1 MRLETLSR
9 IIQQFLLLIVRL
21 FFRNACGT
29 EMLPQTEMLL
39 NLGIYWI
46 VFLHFLCICSNAKWS
61 ELNQIL
67 KSITF
72 QNGIN
77 YLGFCCNLSW
87 WSFSVCNNNVFMQK
101 LPTSAFLSNLDYKE
115 HCRCL
120 QRHLNN
126 TLFDIFANL
135 RMFFWSKWIRWFRS
149 RENDFSYLLCPNMQ
163 HITNCH
169 EQVLWDPKC
178 KRLSWVAAE
187 TPNMTK
193 TNELHK
199 LEVLH

>member
-87 WSFSVCNNNVFMQK
+87 WSFSVCNNNVFMQI

-126 TLFDIFANL
+126 TFFDISRIFECSFDQSESADCDAEKETFHIYFALICNTL
-135 RMFFWSKWIRWFRS
+135 LTVTNRCCETQNARDWAGWQQKLQTWQKPM
-149 RENDFSYLLCPNMQ
+149 SY
-163 HITNCH
+163 I
-169 EQVLWDPKC
+169 
-178 KRLSWVAAE
+178 S
-187 TPNMTK
+187 
-193 TNELHK
+193 
-199 LEVLH
+199 